1 MYLLVDCRFYYGRTQ
16 VPIHARSHTNGH
28 VVNSRTNTWPTNSM
42 AWMAANGTRMHIR
55 NLMVSGGHW
64 AHIYI
69 YITIRYTYIIHIQC
83 LLSAWVKSLSAW
95 IRGRTFCM
103 HVLTLN
109 SMPSYIIRL
118 IICCCCSIFC
128 FFFSPDISKI
138 QTFVGKLKSTRES
151 SKVYSMLTDLY
162 SACMN
167 LESLDKS
174 QSDSELRKAI
184 IYLCEYSNSCYF
196 LFFFLLNSVACSVY
210 LRQRRSDIPFVYH
223 FVSPS
228 INVYWQLVRKCE
240 NRQHRYLDAF
250 ILLNPCNQN

>member
-196 LFFFLLNSVACSVY
+196 LFFFVKFRGMFSIFAPKTIWYSICLSFCIAINQCLLAVGSK
-210 LRQRRSDIPFVYH
+210 
-223 FVSPS
+223 
-228 INVYWQLVRKCE
+228 VRKSSAPVFGCIYSIE
-240 NRQHRYLDAF
+240 SM
-250 ILLNPCNQN
+250 